1 MVHCYQFLICTLHCI
16 LVICLNFDYGQSQPN
31 ALITATI
38 NPITPSVSYQI
49 PLIKY

>member
-38 NPITPSVSYQI
+38 KTIVDIELWQTMVD
-49 PLIKY
+49 